1 MAARACPAASSR
13 PKSEPAVM
21 RCGRALALALV
32 IASPLEAAERRYAT
46 DEEAEAWRA
55 VGLVDWRGNS
65 RCTGALIRPDVVLTA
80 AHCVADA
87 ASRTVA
93 APSAVKFIAGRKGD
107 YNIGVVGAKS
117 ISVHPGYFAA
127 GARYDERRIRLDV
140 ARITLVRPI
149 PDVDAF
155 RVAYTPGVGA
165 EVALLSYSQNR
176 QSRLSI
182 QSPCRIRDRKTE
194 FLELDCTS
202 SPGASGAPYV
212 TIGLDGTP
220 RLVGVNSGRRTRGA
234 SPTALAL
241 AFDHL
246 RDFIGPSGG
255 RAGGSADNA
264 AKRLAPAASGTRLPG
279 GSKPGARI
287 GKRAP

>member
-1 MAARACPAASSR
+1 MKRFYPLI
-13 PKSEPAVM
+13 
-21 RCGRALALALV
+21 LALL
-32 IASPLEAAERRYAT
+32 IAAPSIAAERRYTT
-46 DEEAEAWRA
+46 DAEADAWRA
-55 VGLVDWRGNS
+55 VGLVDWRGKG

-80 AHCVADA
+80 AHCVADV

-93 APSAVKFIAGRKGD
+93 PPGAIRFIAGRKGD
-107 YNIGVVGAKS
+107 FNIGVVKAKS
-117 ISVHPGYFAA
+117 VNIHPGYFAT
-127 GARYDERRIRLDV
+127 GANYTERQVRTDV

-149 PDVDAF
+149 PDVEAF
-155 RVAYTPGVGA
+155 RVAYTPPVGA
-165 EVALLSYSQNR
+165 EVALLSYSRGR

-182 QSPCRIRDRKTE
+182 QTPCRIRDRRTE

-202 SPGASGAPYV
+202 TPGASGAPYFS
-212 TIGLDGTP
+212 IGQDGAP

-255 RAGGSADNA
+255 KAGDGA
-264 AKRLAPAASGTRLPG
+264 ASDTGGAGKRLAPASGATRLPG
-279 GSKPGARI
+279 ASTPGARI

>member
-1 MAARACPAASSR
+1 MTPLKLLVSL
-13 PKSEPAVM
+13 V
-21 RCGRALALALV
+21 LALLISA
-32 IASPLEAAERRYAT
+32 PLNAAERRYAT
-46 DEEAEAWRA
+46 DAEAEAWRA
-55 VGLVDWRGNS
+55 VGLVDWRGKS

-80 AHCVADA
+80 AHCVADV

-93 APSAVKFIAGRKGD
+93 PASAIKFIAGRRD
-107 YNIGVVGAKS
+107 NFNIGVVGAKS
-117 ISVHPGYFAA
+117 VSVHPGYFAT
-127 GARYDERRIRLDV
+127 GARYGERQVRTDI
-140 ARITLVRPI
+140 ARITLIRPI

-155 RVAYTPGVGA
+155 RVGYTPAIGA
-165 EVALLSYSQNR
+165 EVALLSYSQGR
-176 QSRLSI
+176 QNRLSI

-202 SPGASGAPYV
+202 SPGASGAPYF
-212 TIGLDGTP
+212 TIGRDGAT

-255 RAGGSADNA
+255 RSDGSSNTGAG
-264 AKRLAPAASGTRLPG
+264 RLAPATGGTRLPG
-279 GSKPGARI
+279 GSKPGTRI

>member
-1 MAARACPAASSR
+1 
-13 PKSEPAVM
+13 M
-21 RCGRALALALV
+21 RSPVALALALL
-32 IASPLEAAERRYAT
+32 IAAPTGAAERRYAT
-46 DEEAEAWRA
+46 DAEAEAWRA
-55 VGLVDWRGNS
+55 VGLVDWRGQS

-80 AHCVADA
+80 AHCVADV

-93 APSAVKFIAGRKGD
+93 PASAVKFIAGRRGD
-107 YNIGVVGAKS
+107 FNIGVVGAKA
-117 ISVHPGYFAA
+117 ISVHPGYFAT
-127 GARYDERRIRLDV
+127 GARYGERQVRTDV
-140 ARITLVRPI
+140 ARITLIRPI

-155 RVAYTPGVGA
+155 RVAYTPAIGA
-165 EVALLSYSQNR
+165 EVALLSYSERR

-202 SPGASGAPYV
+202 SPGASGAPYF
-212 TIGLDGTP
+212 TIGRDGSA

-246 RDFIGPSGG
+246 RDFIGPTGG
-255 RAGGSADNA
+255 RAAGQTAGAVG
-264 AKRLAPAASGTRLPG
+264 RLAPASGATRLPG
-279 GSKPGARI
+279 GSKPGTRI

>member
-1 MAARACPAASSR
+1 MNILRF
-13 PKSEPAVM
+13 
-21 RCGRALALALV
+21 LAITLWL
-32 IASPLEAAERRYAT
+32 ASPSEAAERRYAT
-46 DEEAEAWRA
+46 DAEADTWRA
-55 VGLVDWRGNS
+55 VGLVDWRGKG

-93 APSAVKFIAGRKGD
+93 PPGEIRFIAGRKGNF
-107 YNIGVVGAKS
+107 NIGVVGAKS
-117 ISVHPGYFAA
+117 VNVHPGYFAT
-127 GARYDERRIRLDV
+127 GASYTERQVRTDL
-140 ARITLVRPI
+140 ARITLIRAI

-155 RVAYTPGVGA
+155 RVAYTPAVGA
-165 EVALLSYSQNR
+165 DVALLSYSQGR
-176 QSRLSI
+176 QNRLSI
-182 QSPCRIRDRKTE
+182 QTPCRIRDRRTE

-202 SPGASGAPYV
+202 TPGASGAPYV
-212 TIGLDGTP
+212 QIGPGGAA

-246 RDFIGPSGG
+246 RDFIGASGG
-255 RAGGSADNA
+255 RVTAETTGA
-264 AKRLAPAASGTRLPG
+264 ARRLAPASGATRLPG
-279 GSKPGARI
+279 ASTPGARI

>member
-1 MAARACPAASSR
+1 MKVLHFLAVALFLAAPS
-13 PKSEPAVM
+13 
-21 RCGRALALALV
+21 
-32 IASPLEAAERRYAT
+32 EAAERRYTT
-46 DEEAEAWRA
+46 DAEAEAWRA
-55 VGLVDWRGNS
+55 VGLVDWRGKG

-93 APSAVKFIAGRKGD
+93 PPGAIRFIAGRKD
-107 YNIGVVGAKS
+107 NYNIGVVQAKS
-117 ISVHPGYFAA
+117 VSIHPGYFAT
-127 GARYDERRIRLDV
+127 GSNYNERQVRTDV
-140 ARITLVRPI
+140 ARITLVRSI

-155 RVAYTPGVGA
+155 RVAYTPPVGA
-165 EVALLSYSQNR
+165 KVALLSYSQGR
-176 QSRLSI
+176 QNRLSI
-182 QSPCRIRDRKTE
+182 QTPCRIKDRKTE

-202 SPGASGAPYV
+202 TPGASGAPYFS
-212 TIGLDGTP
+212 IARDGTP

-255 RAGGSADNA
+255 RAGDGRIGATSGEA
-264 AKRLAPAASGTRLPG
+264 AVQRLAPPTKGTRLPG
-279 GSKPGARI
+279 ASTPGARI

>member
-1 MAARACPAASSR
+1 MTGP
-13 PKSEPAVM
+13 
-21 RCGRALALALV
+21 RALASVLVWAAAALV
-32 IASPLEAAERRYAT
+32 AAAPATAAERRYTT
-46 DEEAEAWRA
+46 DEEAKAWRA
-55 VGLVDWRGNS
+55 VGLVDWRGRG

-93 APSAVKFIAGRKGD
+93 PAAEIRFIAGRRD
-107 YNIGVVGAKS
+107 NFNIGVVRARS
-117 ISVHPGYFAA
+117 IAVHPGYFAT
-127 GARYDERRIRLDV
+127 GANYDERQIRTDV

-155 RVAYTPGVGA
+155 RVAYTPAVGA

-182 QSPCRIRDRKTE
+182 QSPCRIRNRRTE

-202 SPGASGAPYV
+202 SPGASGAPYFS
-212 TIGLDGTP
+212 IGRDGSP
-220 RLVGVNSGRRTRGA
+220 KLVGVNSGRRTRGA
-234 SPTALAL
+234 APTALAL

-255 RAGGSADNA
+255 RVGGEGA
-264 AKRLAPAASGTRLPG
+264 APARRLAPSGAATRLPG
-279 GSKPGARI
+279 ASTPGARI

>member
-1 MAARACPAASSR
+1 MKLVR
-13 PKSEPAVM
+13 VLV
-21 RCGRALALALV
+21 LALL
-32 IASPLEAAERRYAT
+32 IAAPSDAAERRYTT
-46 DEEAEAWRA
+46 DAEAEAWRA
-55 VGLVDWRGNS
+55 VGLVDWRGRG
-65 RCTGALIRPDVVLTA
+65 RCTGALIQPDVVLTA

-87 ASRTVA
+87 ASRTI
-93 APSAVKFIAGRKGD
+93 APASAIRFIAGRRGNF
-107 YNIGVVGAKS
+107 NIGVVAAKS
-117 ISVHPGYFAA
+117 ISVHPGYFAT
-127 GARYDERRIRLDV
+127 GASYGEQQVRLDV
-140 ARITLVRPI
+140 ARIKLVRAI

-155 RVAYTPGVGA
+155 RVAYTPPVGA

-182 QSPCRIRDRKTE
+182 QTPCRIRNRKTE

-202 SPGASGAPYV
+202 TPGASGAPYFS
-212 TIGLDGTP
+212 ISRDGTP

-255 RAGGSADNA
+255 RVVGEAGETTGGTIR
-264 AKRLAPAASGTRLPG
+264 RLAPASGETRLPG
-279 GSKPGARI
+279 ASTPGARI

>member
-1 MAARACPAASSR
+1 MKFLCFLAA
-13 PKSEPAVM
+13 V
-21 RCGRALALALV
+21 LW
-32 IASPLEAAERRYAT
+32 IASPSDAAERRYTT
-46 DEEAEAWRA
+46 DAEADAWRA
-55 VGLVDWRGNS
+55 VGLVDWRGQG

-87 ASRTVA
+87 ASRMVA
-93 APSAVKFIAGRKGD
+93 PPDAIRFIAGRKGD
-107 YNIGVVGAKS
+107 FNIGVVKAKS
-117 ISVHPGYFAA
+117 VSIHPGYFAT
-127 GARYDERRIRLDV
+127 GANYNERQVRTDV

-149 PDVDAF
+149 ADVDAF
-155 RVAYTPGVGA
+155 RVAYTPPVGA
-165 EVALLSYSQNR
+165 EVALLSYSQGR

-182 QSPCRIRDRKTE
+182 QTPCRIRDRKTE

-202 SPGASGAPYV
+202 TPGASGAPYFS
-212 TIGLDGTP
+212 IGRDGAA
-220 RLVGVNSGRRTRGA
+220 RLVGVNSGRRTNGA

-255 RAGGSADNA
+255 RVGAEALQTTGA
-264 AKRLAPAASGTRLPG
+264 ARRLAPASGATRLPG
-279 GSKPGARI
+279 ASTPGARI

>member
-1 MAARACPAASSR
+1 MIFWR
-13 PKSEPAVM
+13 V
-21 RCGRALALALV
+21 RALAVAVTMVAAALSAV
-32 IASPLEAAERRYAT
+32 AGERRYTT
-46 DEEAEAWRA
+46 DAEAEAWRA
-55 VGLVDWRGNS
+55 VGLVDWRGTG

-93 APSAVKFIAGRKGD
+93 PASAVRFIAGRKG
-107 YNIGVVGAKS
+107 NFNVGVVGAKS
-117 ISVHPGYFAA
+117 ISVHPGYFAT
-127 GARYDERRIRLDV
+127 GANYTERQVRTDV

-155 RVAYTPGVGA
+155 RVAYTPAVGA
-165 EVALLSYSQNR
+165 DVALLSYSQNR

-182 QSPCRIRDRKTE
+182 QSPCRIRNRETE

-202 SPGASGAPYV
+202 SPGASGAPYFS
-212 TIGLDGTP
+212 IGGDGVP
-220 RLVGVNSGRRTRGA
+220 RLVGVNSGRRTRSA

-255 RAGGSADNA
+255 RAGSTTSSAI
-264 AKRLAPAASGTRLPG
+264 KRLAPSKGGTLLPG

>member
-1 MAARACPAASSR
+1 MRQSFFVFAMAFMLAA
-13 PKSEPAVM
+13 P
-21 RCGRALALALV
+21 GD
-32 IASPLEAAERRYAT
+32 ASERRYTT

-55 VGLVDWRGNS
+55 VGLVDWRGKG

-87 ASRTVA
+87 ALRTVA
-93 APSAVKFIAGRKGD
+93 PAKDVRFIAGRNGD
-107 YNIGVVGAKS
+107 FNIGVVGAKS
-117 ISVHPGYFAA
+117 IAVHPGYFAT
-127 GARYDERRIRLDV
+127 GANYGERQIRTDV
-140 ARITLVRPI
+140 ARVTLVRPI

-155 RVAYTPGVGA
+155 RVAYTPAVGA
-165 EVALLSYSQNR
+165 DVALLSYSQNR

-194 FLELDCTS
+194 FLELDCIS
-202 SPGASGAPYV
+202 SPGASGAPYF
-212 TIGLDGTP
+212 TLDRDGAP

-234 SPTALAL
+234 APTALAL

-255 RAGGSADNA
+255 RVGGEAEKA
-264 AKRLAPAASGTRLPG
+264 ERRLAPPTSGTRLPG
-279 GSKPGARI
+279 ASTPGTRI

>member
-1 MAARACPAASSR
+1 MTFGRLIAAAMLLAA
-13 PKSEPAVM
+13 PVE
-21 RCGRALALALV
+21 
-32 IASPLEAAERRYAT
+32 ASDRRYTT
-46 DEEAEAWRA
+46 DDEAKTWRA
-55 VGLVDWRGNS
+55 VGLVDWRGKG

-93 APSAVKFIAGRKGD
+93 DPSEIRFIAGRRD
-107 YNIGVVGAKS
+107 SFNIGVVQAKS
-117 ISVHPGYFAA
+117 VSIHPGYFAT
-127 GARYDERRIRLDV
+127 GASYNERQVRTDV
-140 ARITLVRPI
+140 AKITLRRPI
-149 PDVDAF
+149 PDVVVF
-155 RVAYTPGVGA
+155 RVAYTPPVGA

-182 QSPCRIRDRKTE
+182 QAPCRIKGRKTE

-202 SPGASGAPYV
+202 SPGASGAPYFS
-212 TIGLDGTP
+212 ISRDGTV
-220 RLVGVNSGRRTRGA
+220 RLIGVNSGRRTRGA

-246 RDFIGPSGG
+246 RDFIGPTGGSTGSTSGG
-255 RAGGSADNA
+255 GIT
-264 AKRLAPAASGTRLPG
+264 RLAPTKSGTRLPG
-279 GSKPGARI
+279 ASTPGTRI